1 MHLAVATVVIG
12 LITTATHAQS
22 GNLKLIFRV
31 PFPFTVEKTTLAAGE
46 YEVTQP
52 GRFVLQL
59 RNLHSQEAAFQN
71 VRPAHSRPA
80 HSRKEADERMRL
92 TFHRYGSE
100 YFLASVSDG
109 SWQSTYDLR
118 QSKEEERLAGASPV
132 PQLKVVSVL
141 ANGTVQVAVM
151 GRK

>member
-1 MHLAVATVVIG
+1 MKRIMHLAVATIVIG

-52 GRFVLQL
+52 ARFVLEL
-59 RNLHSQEAAFQN
+59 RKLDGQTAVFQT
-71 VRPAHSRPA
+71 VHPAQSRN
-80 HSRKEADERMRL
+80 EADGRMRII
-92 TFHRYGSE
+92 FHRYGSE
-100 YFLASVSDG
+100 YFLASVSEG

-118 QSKEEERLAGASPV
+118 RSNKEERLADKNRLLQ
-132 PQLKVVSVL
+132 PQDVSVL
-141 ANGTVQVAVM
+141 TNGTVEVANV
-151 GRK
+151 GQY

>member
-1 MHLAVATVVIG
+1 MHLAVATIVIG

-71 VRPAHSRPA
+71 VRPA